1 MSCPKSLNA
10 SMVEGSTQLDE
21 AVAHVAEEGFFA
33 SVEPIGQVEW
43 DALCVDHDTWLE
55 SSVRFHGPL
64 GGALRCRLPLA
75 LARELASAFLG
86 METGDLSP
94 TDPLVQDQLVQDL
107 TGELA
112 NMVCGR
118 WLTRTQGQVFDL
130 EHPVVAPVPDGVCP
144 GWSRYTA
151 NGGPLAIEL
160 ALEAR

>member
-1 MSCPKSLNA
+1 MSCPKSQNA
-10 SMVEGSTQLDE
+10 SMVEESSQLDE
-21 AVAHVAEEGFFA
+21 AVAYVAEEGFFA

-43 DALCVDHDTWLE
+43 DALCTDHDTWLE

-75 LARELASAFLG
+75 LARELVSAFLG
-86 METGDLSP
+86 METGELPP
-94 TDPLVQDQLVQDL
+94 TDPLVQDL

-130 EHPVVAPVPDGVCP
+130 EHPVVESVPDGQCS
-144 GWSRYTA
+144 GWSRYAA
-151 NGGPLAIEL
+151 NGVPLAIEL
-160 ALEAR
+160 AVEGR